1 MDGAE
6 FLRDVV
12 RSAEAIGPLT
22 RSEDVFRAAMD
33 AWRAGDAD
41 SFQRLLGE
49 LEIID
54 RCELVCGWLCSKD
67 CVLECLELCGPP
79 PQEVPAIR
87 EFAEV
92 VARITGDE
100 ELVERL
106 AEAVEERDAQAF
118 NALVDEL
125 KIRPFCHLL
134 CHWVCVVRCRLTC
147 GLVCPPPPPIRLH
160 LEDEL
165 VRAGQALRRSPPTRR
180 RSGSSRRA
188 CSATTA
194 SWSGPASRPPGSPNT
209 ARSSASGCAAGAA
222 SGSAS
227 TSAAPSSRR

>member
-49 LEIID
+49 LEILP

-79 PQEVPAIR
+79 PERVPSLI

-92 VARITGDE
+92 IGRVMADE
-100 ELVERL
+100 EMVERL
-106 AEAVEERDAQAF
+106 AEAVEERDASAF
-118 NALVDEL
+118 
-125 KIRPFCHLL
+125 
-134 CHWVCVVRCRLTC
+134 
-147 GLVCPPPPPIRLH
+147 
-160 LEDEL
+160 
-165 VRAGQALRRSPPTRR
+165 
-180 RSGSSRRA
+180 
-188 CSATTA
+188 
-194 SWSGPASRPPGSPNT
+194 
-209 ARSSASGCAAGAA
+209 
-222 SGSAS
+222 
-227 TSAAPSSRR
+227 

>member
-22 RSEDVFRAAMD
+22 RSEDV
-33 AWRAGDAD
+33 
-41 SFQRLLGE
+41 
-49 LEIID
+49 
-54 RCELVCGWLCSKD
+54 
-67 CVLECLELCGPP
+67 
-79 PQEVPAIR
+79 IR

-165 VRAGQALRRSPPTRR
+165 VG
-180 RSGSSRRA
+180 
-188 CSATTA
+188 
-194 SWSGPASRPPGSPNT
+194 
-209 ARSSASGCAAGAA
+209 
-222 SGSAS
+222 
-227 TSAAPSSRR
+227 